1 VTGEDC
7 HIDVQPAWVTS
18 MAWPQVSS
26 QDEPEHLLIGTIN
39 GSVALLTIFPRNK
52 QREELV
58 HCSEQYG
65 KWVIILLSH
74 HYLFITYL
82 YNSLL
87 MERLTSVGKIF
98 GSIFFTMSSVVLSLL
113 SSSGREAVF
122 F

>member
-26 QDEPEHLLIGTIN
+26 QDEPEHLLVGTIN

-65 KWVIILLSH
+65 KWDIILHIH
-74 HYLFITYL
+74 HCLFITYL

-87 MERLTSVGKIF
+87 VKRLTSVYKIV
-98 GSIFFTMSSVVLSLL
+98 GSIFFIMLSVVL
-113 SSSGREAVF
+113 AVIQ
-122 F
+122 